1 MILTKRED
9 DLLYLFLANMVIQ
22 YFHNTFIGPPHVG
35 NFTGAFNSFFIRTK
49 SKVGPVVSFVHLE
62 FVLHEFSFVLHEFS
76 LVKHECSFVLL
87 EFVLHNA
94 ACLTWEI
101 PAHRRKT
108 YGGKDIVVIRGLNER
123 AGAVPRDTQ

>member
-1 MILTKRED
+1 MS
-9 DLLYLFLANMVIQ
+9 LLVCVSFWVIESS
-22 YFHNTFIGPPHVG
+22 TRAPR
-35 NFTGAFNSFFIRTK
+35 RT
-49 SKVGPVVSFVHLE
+49 PLVSFVHLE

>member
-1 MILTKRED
+1 MVRVWWFEPTSATLWLDRE
-9 DLLYLFLANMVIQ
+9 LVLHQNEEQ
-22 YFHNTFIGPPHVG
+22 
-35 NFTGAFNSFFIRTK
+35 
-49 SKVGPVVSFVHLE
+49 GPVVSFVHLE

-108 YGGKDIVVIRGLNER
+108 YGGKDIVVI
-123 AGAVPRDTQ
+123 